1 MFNSLTNSKTNFNF
15 VKLFSKTKLLSI
27 LLFLLTITSLYSFG
41 LNKGIDFSGGI
52 LMEIRF
58 NQKVELNDIRK
69 AFEQN
74 NIKDIS
80 IQNFGSDKDII
91 LRIKDFSGQN
101 VSSNLIDTIKSIIN
115 IYDPNY
121 QIRRSEFVGP
131 VISSE
136 LLYQGVIALLV
147 AFFAILIY
155 ISLRFNFSFGIG
167 AILALIHDIILTFG
181 FYSMFQIEFNLTS
194 IAALLTIIGY
204 SINDSVVIY
213 DRIRE
218 NMRRY
223 KSKSI
228 SEILNTSINEN
239 IIRTILTSFTTLLAI
254 ISLVL
259 FGGTVL
265 KSFSL
270 GVLFGVIIGTYSSI
284 FIAAPILQN
293 SNQNFNKKTA

>member
-1 MFNSLTNSKTNFNF
+1 MLYSLTNKQTDINF
-15 VKLFSKTKLLSI
+15 VGLFTKTKLLSF
-27 LLFLLTITSLYSFG
+27 LMFVATFVALFQLG
-41 LNKGIDFSGGI
+41 LNKGIDFSGGV

-58 NQKVELNDIRK
+58 EQKVSLNDIRK

-74 NIKDIS
+74 NIKDVS
-80 IQNFGSDKDII
+80 IQNFGSEKDII
-91 LRIKDFSGQN
+91 LRIKDFSEN
-101 VSSNLIDTIKSIIN
+101 KLSSNLLETIKSIIN

-121 QIRRSEFVGP
+121 IIRRSEFVGP

-136 LLYQGVIALLV
+136 LLHQGVIALLV
-147 AFFAILIY
+147 AFLSILIY
-155 ISLRFNFSFGIG
+155 ISLRFNFSFGMG

-181 FYSMFQIEFNLTS
+181 FYSIFQIEFNLTS

-228 SEILNTSINEN
+228 SEILNKSINEN
-239 IIRTILTSFTTLLAI
+239 IVRTILTSLTTLLAI
-254 ISLVL
+254 ISLAIL
-259 FGGTVL
+259 GGSVL

-293 SNQNFNKKTA
+293 SKQTFNNQNA